1 MADHYQAKKMKELCL
16 GCAIKKCYHSTAQI
30 EKMQVNFLYF
40 CSEHMLG
47 DGDVGVL
54 ARVK

>member
-30 EKMQVNFLYF
+30 EKMQALFIAHL
-40 CSEHMLG
+40 
-47 DGDVGVL
+47 
-54 ARVK
+54 KT